1 MKKILIFCLLT
12 VFLAACA
19 KKTVAPFAPTA
30 VSSEPSKPV
39 ISEAE
44 KQRVMNEV
52 VPTNNVN
59 QPAPNHVQS
68 QSIEVSLPAVAAP
81 VAPKAQQES
90 VYLHVDRIIDS
101 KPVTQ
106 LIKKASYI
114 KKSAQVHGPRNWA
127 PQLKIGLSLL
137 AIGVVLAVFGLGFV
151 GGLAALIGLLF
162 TIVGLLVTY

>member
-1 MKKILIFCLLT
+1 MNRILLFCLIAFFAT
-12 VFLAACA
+12 SCA
-19 KKTVAPFAPTA
+19 KKTVAPFAPSPVT
-30 VSSEPSKPV
+30 SEVSKPV
-39 ISEAE
+39 VSEGE
-44 KQRVMNEV
+44 KQMVMNEV
-52 VPTNNVN
+52 VPTNQVEEND
-59 QPAPNHVQS
+59 
-68 QSIEVSLPAVAAP
+68 IESASFAVAAP
-81 VAPKAQQES
+81 IVTKAKHKS
-90 VYLHVDRIIDS
+90 AFIHVDRIIDA

-106 LIKKASYI
+106 FIKKASYS